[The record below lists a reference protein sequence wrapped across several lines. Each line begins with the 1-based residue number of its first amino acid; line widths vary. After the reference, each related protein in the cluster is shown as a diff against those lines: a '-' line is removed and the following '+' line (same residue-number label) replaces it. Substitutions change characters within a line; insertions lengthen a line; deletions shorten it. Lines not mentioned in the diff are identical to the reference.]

1 MRNRSR
7 PLLDPKFDGLFTER
21 ELDIVHRLLA
31 SESTRSIA
39 EKTGLTVSTVNT
51 YIKRIRKKV
60 GARGRVELLARVVGS
75 ENIRA
80 MVRSAPLTERERD
93 VVGSLLA
100 GASPAQIA
108 EDLGL
113 AVSSIQTYIK
123 RICRKLGVRG
133 RMELLAYFR
142 NREY

>member
-1 MRNRSR
+1 SSYNNVSGGASGASPMRNRSR

-93 VVGSLLA
+93 VV
-100 GASPAQIA
+100 
-108 EDLGL
+108 
-113 AVSSIQTYIK
+113 
-123 RICRKLGVRG
+123 
-133 RMELLAYFR
+133 
-142 NREY
+142 